1 MRAGRMDRKA
11 SFYTKSSTRGVYN
24 ESTDVWTT
32 LAFETFGEVQYA
44 GGDAILSNE
53 EKFYSGTLFFK
64 MRYRSTATETM
75 RVKMDDVWYRITY
88 IERYGRKE
96 GLKLTLVKIN
106 E

>member
-1 MRAGRMDRKA
+1 
-11 SFYTKSSTRGVYN
+11 
-24 ESTDVWTT
+24 
-32 LAFETFGEVQYA
+32 
-44 GGDAILSNE
+44 
-53 EKFYSGTLFFK
+53 